1 MAEPVAT
8 LSAIVA
14 ALLKAA
20 ISYLPGAAGAAV
32 SLKFLG
38 ADLNKSQKLVSFAVG
53 FACAIYVAPALIEYF
68 HIGGDRV
75 HSGIEFLVGLFALAT
90 CRELFTEIND
100 ADIIGTIKRRY
111 FGGSADKGGEK

>member
-8 LSAIVA
+8 LAAIFSALA
-14 ALLKAA
+14 KAA

-38 ADLNKSQKLVSFAVG
+38 GELSRSQKLISFAAG
-53 FACAIYVAPALIEYF
+53 FACAVYVAPAVIEF
-68 HIGGDRV
+68 FSIEGNRV
-75 HSGIEFLVGLFALAT
+75 HAGIEFLTGLFSMAI
-90 CRELFTEIND
+90 CRELFTEINE

-111 FGGSADKGGEK
+111 LGGDK

>member
-8 LSAIVA
+8 LAAILSALA
-14 ALLKAA
+14 KAA

-38 ADLNKSQKLVSFAVG
+38 GELSRSQKLISFAAG
-53 FACAIYVAPALIEYF
+53 FACAVYVAPAVIDMFSIE
-68 HIGGDRV
+68 GARV
-75 HSGIEFLVGLFALAT
+75 HSGIEFLTGLFSMAI

-100 ADIIGTIKRRY
+100 ADIIGAIKRRY
-111 FGGSADKGGEK
+111 LGGGK